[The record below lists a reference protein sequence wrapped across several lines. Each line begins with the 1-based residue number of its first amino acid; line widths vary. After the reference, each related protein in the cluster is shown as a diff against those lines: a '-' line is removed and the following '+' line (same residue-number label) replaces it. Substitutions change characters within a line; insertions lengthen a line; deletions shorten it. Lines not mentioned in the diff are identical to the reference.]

1 MMREPD
7 EFDIARNI
15 REIESL
21 KTGLLSGVSEVYQL
35 MQQGGTGREALGE
48 ALAGIMFSTVE
59 LANRVGVTVEDLDR
73 RVTRRMKVKRME
85 TTTI

>member
-15 REIESL
+15 RELELL

-35 MQQGGTGREALGE
+35 MQQGNTGREALGE
-48 ALAGIMFSTVE
+48 ALAGIMVCSVE
-59 LANRVGVTVEDLDR
+59 LAARVGVPVEDLDR
-73 RVTRRMKVKRME
+73 RVTRRMKGHRMGAASL
-85 TTTI
+85 

>member
-1 MMREPD
+1 MMREPE

-73 RVTRRMKVKRME
+73 RVTRRMKVKRMG
-85 TTTI
+85 TTTV